1 MYVMVIY
8 YIKEVLPFHQP
19 SPMLRWSAQRVATSI
34 RRELKPIQGVSQG
47 EVIIRLIIEAS
58 PSLWTLVDG
67 KVTTG
72 REILMLTS
80 LPDDEALISLMG
92 TFCAKTPCLHQME
105 LSDDLRLQALTD
117 EERTFLVDAARES
130 KELWVSE
137 KNPLKLVFH
146 CAPNIYRVSMQYP
159 PALVEFIL
167 AKLDAVC

>member
-47 EVIIRLIIEAS
+47 GVIIRLIIEAS
-58 PSLWTLVDG
+58 PSLWTLVDE
-67 KVTTG
+67 KVTAG
-72 REILMLTS
+72 RKILMLTS
-80 LPDDEALISLMG
+80 LPDDDALISLMG
-92 TFCAKTPCLHQME
+92 TFCAKQPCLHQME

-146 CAPNIYRVSMQYP
+146 PEILQHFATITYP

-167 AKLDAVC
+167 AKLDAVR